1 MANYRSPGVYVEE
14 IALLPPSI
22 AEVESAVPAF
32 VGYTEKAMLNTADDL
47 RYVPTRITSFRDY
60 VEYFGGAH
68 KEVSGAFDIKVI
80 ESKNGAVTTGFKVTI
95 TKALPDL
102 TSKHNLYFAIKHF
115 YANGGGS
122 CYITSV
128 GDYAAAVDLANL
140 TKGLDAVGNED
151 APTLLSVPE
160 AIYLNTIA
168 DYTDIIQQMQTQ
180 ASTLKDR
187 FALLDTYKTTSPKN
201 TSSVEIDAKTATENV
216 LGDGNIR
223 RYGAVY
229 FPFLETT
236 YKYECDFD
244 TFKIKTHTIIDNGT
258 PPATPPPTPLPPDT
272 LLGSIKST
280 ASAMYN
286 AIKAEFE
293 KYHVILPPSAA
304 IAGIITRVDNERG
317 FWKAPANVSVAN
329 VVKPLVSVSRS
340 EHDLLNINSNN
351 GRSVNAILN
360 MPGYGTV
367 VMGARTLDGND
378 NEWKYINVRRFFSIV
393 EESIKKSTNWVIF
406 EPNNASTWTK
416 VQAMIENYL
425 FNKWR
430 DGALQGAKPE
440 QAYFV
445 NVGLN
450 KTMNSVDILEGRL
463 IVEIGMAVARP
474 AEFIILRFEHK
485 LQVS

>member
-32 VGYTEKAMLNTADDL
+32 VGYTEKAILLTADDL
-47 RYVPTRITSFRDY
+47 LNVPTRITSFRDY
-60 VEYFGGAH
+60 IQYFGGAE
-68 KEVSGAFDIKVI
+68 KEVPAAFAIAVD
-80 ESKNGAVTTGFKVTI
+80 ETKNGAVTTGFKITI
-95 TKALPDL
+95 TPDSTI
-102 TSKHNLYFAIKHF
+102 TSKHNLYYAIKHF

-128 GDYAAAVDLANL
+128 GKYAKAVTKSDLE
-140 TKGLDAVGNED
+140 TGLDAVGNED

-160 AIYLNTIA
+160 AMYLNAA
-168 DYTDIIQQMQTQ
+168 DFDSINQKMLTQ
-180 ASTLKDR
+180 ASTMKDR
-187 FALLDTYKTTSPKN
+187 FALLDTSRTTSPKVAGSVTLDVN
-201 TSSVEIDAKTATENV
+201 TAITNV
-216 LGDGNIR
+216 PADNIIR

-229 FPFLETT
+229 YPFLETS
-236 YKYECDFD
+236 YNYEGDFD
-244 TFKIKTHTIIDNGT
+244 TFTVKSHIVNSGVPADNPPIPDQTGALLSAVKTG
-258 PPATPPPTPLPPDT
+258 
-272 LLGSIKST
+272 

-286 AIKAEFE
+286 AIKTEYQKF
-293 KYHVILPPSAA
+293 HVVLPPSAA

-317 FWKAPANVSVAN
+317 FWKAPANVGVLN
-329 VVKPLVSVSRS
+329 VVKPVISVSRA
-340 EHDLLNINSNN
+340 EHDLLNINSDT
-351 GRSVNAILN
+351 GKSVNAILSV
-360 MPGYGTV
+360 PGYGTV

-425 FNKWR
+425 FLKWR
-430 DGALQGAKPE
+430 DGALVGAKPE
-440 QAYFV
+440 QAFFV
-445 NVGLN
+445 NVGIG
-450 KTMNSVDILEGRL
+450 KTMNSIDILEGRL